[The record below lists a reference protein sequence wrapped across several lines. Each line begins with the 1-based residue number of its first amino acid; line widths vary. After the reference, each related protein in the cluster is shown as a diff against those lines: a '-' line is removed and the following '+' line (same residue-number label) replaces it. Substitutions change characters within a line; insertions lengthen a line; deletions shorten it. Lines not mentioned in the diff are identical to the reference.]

1 MSHWRVPM
9 APRCTGSPPSL
20 LAYPTTMESLWTSRP
35 TCSVLSFFIADLRS
49 HGQCQRALGGSDL
62 AEANPRVETEV
73 SLSPRQSL
81 CLGRNRATNDEIRC
95 VSGNQRGRVRDIAA
109 QPGPGGR
116 RAPADHARVVRVPR
130 PKIRA

>member
-20 LAYPTTMESLWTSRP
+20 LAYAATIESLWTSRP
-35 TCSVLSFFIADLRS
+35 TYSVLSFFIADLRS
-49 HGQCQRALGGSDL
+49 HGQCQRALCGSDL

-81 CLGRNRATNDEIRC
+81 CLEGNAWTSDGAI
-95 VSGNQRGRVRDIAA
+95 SGGWLSWRSACTG
-109 QPGPGGR
+109 
-116 RAPADHARVVRVPR
+116 
-130 PKIRA
+130 

>member
-20 LAYPTTMESLWTSRP
+20 LAYAATIESLWTSRP
-35 TCSVLSFFIADLRS
+35 TYSVLSFFIADLRS
-49 HGQCQRALGGSDL
+49 HGQCQRALCGSDL

-81 CLGRNRATNDEIRC
+81 CLDTCGDAEEDQAGSE
-95 VSGNQRGRVRDIAA
+95 GRGRL
-109 QPGPGGR
+109 QPA
-116 RAPADHARVVRVPR
+116 RAC
-130 PKIRA
+130 

>member
-20 LAYPTTMESLWTSRP
+20 LAYAATIESLWTSRP
-35 TCSVLSFFIADLRS
+35 TYSVLSFFIADLRS
-49 HGQCQRALGGSDL
+49 HGQCQRALCGSDL

-81 CLGRNRATNDEIRC
+81 CLEGQDAVKIKIGD
-95 VSGNQRGRVRDIAA
+95 A
-109 QPGPGGR
+109 GR
-116 RAPADHARVVRVPR
+116 RRETCLTATSATRRRTRRLRDPSR
-130 PKIRA
+130 PTSVL